1 MKIAQKIKKTVH
13 NLTRPTVSLDDKELL
28 EWLGITPSSKKAV
41 AEVTYY
47 TCLKMLSETIGKM
60 PLKYYQTTMWTTVEQ
75 NCQHYGNGYIWVRTQ
90 FTPSA
95 YGGEYHFLDMWPMQS
110 NCVTPIMDDI
120 GIFGNKG
127 KLYYQYNDPRS
138 GQQYMFRNSEVLHAG
153 PHDPEGHS

>member
-60 PLKYYQTTMWTTVEQ
+60 PLKYYQQAKPIYDAHNHVDHCGAELPALWEWIYLGKDTVYTFRLWWGIPFPGYVAHAEQ
-75 NCQHYGNGYIWVRTQ
+75 
-90 FTPSA
+90 
-95 YGGEYHFLDMWPMQS
+95 L
-110 NCVTPIMDDI
+110 
-120 GIFGNKG
+120 
-127 KLYYQYNDPRS
+127 
-138 GQQYMFRNSEVLHAG
+138 RNTDHG
-153 PHDPEGHS
+153 